1 MQHRLQITH
10 MYCFIHRWKIST
22 RTAVSVQYH
31 QATPQVPY
39 WLVSGLHNS
48 LMTVFI
54 NTSLEHTVHLSF
66 AIITM
71 KGYINRKAILEYSDL
86 IWVTAFSKGSC
97 LLFQR
102 KKTIKLSTARCGGFT
117 CSFTHGPW
125 YCVWT
130 GSAAS
135 IYTTVNCLDSITL
148 FSSVEL

>member
-1 MQHRLQITH
+1 
-10 MYCFIHRWKIST
+10 
-22 RTAVSVQYH
+22 
-31 QATPQVPY
+31 
-39 WLVSGLHNS
+39 
-48 LMTVFI
+48 MTVFI

-117 CSFTHGPW
+117 CSITHGPW
-125 YCVWT
+125 YCVCT

-148 FSSVEL
+148 FSSVELSFWLSYQYMYLADWVQPCIIYFNSMHRLCNCLVELISIKLKI